1 MVRVDAAFV
10 LAACLNGAVLLF
22 VAPLESAAPLRDDAS
37 IELPALATRRAPPK
51 ILARPTL

>member
-51 ILARPTL
+51 IMARPTL